1 MCKYLIDPNFWV
13 SIIAIIIS
21 IIALFQSNKQAK
33 ISNKFNLFERRLEK
47 YLTFKQLLTVYEK
60 QKNSLSIKDGVII
73 SPDFHATMLTN
84 CVLLEEM
91 ANAFKKTINDP
102 EKHKIFLTK
111 NEQLQH
117 IAMEIS
123 ILWNNEDGKLASAF
137 IDKFNELIFKLYQQR
152 ITILGVERRCER
164 EGIPKTS
171 TEIERFAQD
180 NLLSETVEELR
191 ALYELILEKECE
203 NKLLMQMK
211 VKNGRS

>member
-13 SIIAIIIS
+13 SVIAITIS
-21 IIALFQSNKQAK
+21 IIALFQSNRQAK
-33 ISNKFNLFERRLEK
+33 ITNKFNLFERRLEK
-47 YLTFKQLLTVYEK
+47 YLIFKQLLVVYENH
-60 QKNSLSIKDGVII
+60 KNSLSVRGVVI
-73 SPDFHATMLTN
+73 SPEHHATMLTN

-91 ANAFKKTINDP
+91 ANAFEKTINDP
-102 EKHKIFLTK
+102 ENHKIFLTK
-111 NEQLQH
+111 QEQLQH

-152 ITILGVERRCER
+152 ITTLGVERRCER
-164 EGIPKTS
+164 EGAPKTF
-171 TEIERFAQD
+171 TEIEKFAQD